1 MNQHRLILSYNKPR
15 IILLSVV
22 GCRSIDNNR
31 LLFISVACRTQHGDM
46 LTDEPPVGDLKELL
60 EEAKIDFRE
69 TQLEVKALEKRNEKL
84 EKQVRSLL
92 LMSL

>member
-1 MNQHRLILSYNKPR
+1 
-15 IILLSVV
+15 
-22 GCRSIDNNR
+22 
-31 LLFISVACRTQHGDM
+31 M